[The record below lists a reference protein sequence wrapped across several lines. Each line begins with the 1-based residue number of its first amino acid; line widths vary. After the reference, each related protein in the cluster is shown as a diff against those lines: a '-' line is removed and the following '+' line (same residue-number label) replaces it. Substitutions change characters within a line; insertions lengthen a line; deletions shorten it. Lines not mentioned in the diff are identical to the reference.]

1 MSESRTPV
9 GERIEWT
16 RYGERQHESASI
28 GRPVRYGDP
37 QHDTAKSNP
46 DAVERLGYEDD
57 HWMDGGQRP
66 DGGVDDGTAS
76 SANGDARPPARGS
89 SSGTPELL
97 A

>member
-16 RYGERQHESASI
+16 RYGDRQHESASI
-28 GRPVRYGDP
+28 GGPVRYGDP
-37 QHDTAKSNP
+37 QHDPGKSNP

-57 HWMDGGQRP
+57 HWVDGGRRP
-66 DGGVDDGTAS
+66 DGGVADDSAS
-76 SANGDARPPARGS
+76 SSDGGARRPAGES
-89 SSGTPELL
+89 SSGAVELL